1 MESRFQRIFL
11 GRQKDRRK
19 SCERMRIC
27 VLLLCAL
34 CCAPF
39 SASARDDDDELG
51 KIITPDIE
59 RREIREDMLDSEDF
73 EIGAFFGL
81 LNIED
86 FGSNDVAGFTLAYHV
101 TEDFFLEAAYG
112 QSRTEK
118 TSYELLSGG
127 VELLTD
133 EERDLR
139 YYNLSVGYNLFPG
152 QVYIRNKWAFNTRI
166 YLIAGAGNT
175 EFASK
180 EYFTYNLGA
189 GLRFYATD
197 WISFDLSMRNHAFTH
212 ELFGESKSINNLE
225 ARMGLSIFF

>member
-11 GRQKDRRK
+11 KRHRLQRV
-19 SCERMRIC
+19 CLATLC
-27 VLLLCAL
+27 V
-34 CCAPF
+34 CCWLPHSV
-39 SASARDDDDELG
+39 SAQTDDDELG
-51 KIITPDIE
+51 QIITPDIE
-59 RREIREDMLDSEDF
+59 RRTIKEDMLDSENF
-73 EIGAFFGL
+73 ELGIFGGL

-86 FGSNDVAGFTLAYHV
+86 FGSNAVTGVTLAYHV
-101 TEDFFLEAAYG
+101 TEDFFMEAAYG

-133 EERDLR
+133 EQRDLR
-139 YYNLSVGYNLFPG
+139 YYNLSIGYNLFPG
-152 QVYIRNKWAFNTRI
+152 QIFIHDKWAFNTRI

-175 EFASK
+175 EFADK

-189 GLRFYATD
+189 GLRLYATD
-197 WISFDLSMRNHAFTH
+197 WIAFDLSMRNHAFTH

-225 ARMGLSIFF
+225 ARMGLSLFF